1 MKDREILPSDFEPPK
16 VSKLKRFGLS
26 FGILIAGFVGMNL
39 IASVQVRAGQRGGEP
54 KALLVEIQEIV
65 VSSAQSR
72 IEATG
77 TLSAVQQISLLP
89 EVSGRVVWVSDRL
102 QAGAHFDKGEVL
114 ARIDSGPYKA
124 LLAQDTV
131 RLKQAELEHALE
143 QERARRAEQDWARLG
158 DQSRDGALAK
168 RTHHLELAAANV
180 AAAQAAF
187 SQSERNLARTDLRAP
202 FNAVVID
209 ERLDVG
215 QVVGPGIQVASLAGR
230 DRFRST
236 LRILFDQIESIA
248 IPGVNGVARG
258 EGSPAILSQRL
269 GMGANMEIQ
278 AKVVGLGGQIDPL
291 TRMATL
297 LLDVDPTSA
306 SGVELPLLLG
316 SVHQVFIQGDV
327 RENALRVPRSALYEG
342 DKVWTVD
349 AEDKL
354 QMARVRTGWD
364 LGEDIEIREGLSEG
378 DRIVVSPLSLP
389 IEGTPVRLN
398 SQVNAE

>member
-1 MKDREILPSDFEPPK
+1 
-16 VSKLKRFGLS
+16 
-26 FGILIAGFVGMNL
+26 
-39 IASVQVRAGQRGGEP
+39 
-54 KALLVEIQEIV
+54 
-65 VSSAQSR
+65 
-72 IEATG
+72 
-77 TLSAVQQISLLP
+77 VQQISLLP

-102 QAGAHFDKGEVL
+102 QAGAHFDKGEAL
-114 ARIDSGPYKA
+114 ARIDPGPYKA

-158 DQSRDGALAK
+158 DQSKDGALAK

-236 LRILFDQIESIA
+236 LRILFDQIEAIA

-269 GMGANMEIQ
+269 GMGTHMEIQ

-327 RENALRVPRSALYEG
+327 RENSLRVPRSALYEG

-389 IEGTPVRLN
+389 IEGTPVRLT

>member
-1 MKDREILPSDFEPPK
+1 MKDREILPANFEPPK
-16 VSKLKRFGLS
+16 VPKLKRFGLS
-26 FGILIAGFVGMNL
+26 FGILMAGFVGMNL
-39 IASVQVRAGQRGGEP
+39 IASVQGRAGQRGGET
-54 KALLVEIQEIV
+54 KALLVEVREIA
-65 VSSAQSR
+65 SSTAQSL

-89 EVSGRVVWVSDRL
+89 EVSGRVIWVSDRL

-114 ARIDSGPYKA
+114 ARIEPGLYKT
-124 LLAQDTV
+124 LVAQDMV
-131 RLKQAELEHALE
+131 RLKQAELEYALE
-143 QERARRAEQDWARLG
+143 QERARRAEQDWVRLG
-158 DQSRDGALAK
+158 DQSKDGTLAK

-187 SQSERNLARTDLRAP
+187 SQSERNLARTHLRAP

-236 LRILFDQIESIA
+236 LRILFDQIDAIA
-248 IPGVNGVARG
+248 IPGVDGVARG
-258 EGSPAILSQRL
+258 EGSQATLNQRL
-269 GMGANMEIQ
+269 GADSSMEIR
-278 AKVVGLGGQIDPL
+278 AEVVGLGGQIDPL

-297 LLDVDPTSA
+297 LLDVDPSSA

-327 RENALRVPRSALYEG
+327 REDSIRVPRSALYEG
-342 DKVWTVD
+342 DKVWIVD
-349 AEDKL
+349 EADTL
-354 QMARVRTGWD
+354 RMVRVRTGWD
-364 LGEDIEIREGLSEG
+364 LGDDIEVREGLSAG

-389 IEGTPVRLN
+389 IAGTPVRLN
-398 SQVNAE
+398 PKVSAE